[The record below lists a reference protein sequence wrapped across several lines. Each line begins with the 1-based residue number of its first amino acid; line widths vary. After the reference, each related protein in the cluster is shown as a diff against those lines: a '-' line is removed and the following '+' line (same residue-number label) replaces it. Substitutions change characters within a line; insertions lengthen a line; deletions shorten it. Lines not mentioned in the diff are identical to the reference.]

1 MIKILYIF
9 SIVGAIVGIFYG
21 YSLMTIQDMS
31 SADMQSALSM
41 AGFANDDVMLGQIM
55 SLSRMWPWFIVFN
68 IVELAGLIL
77 MMRSNRIGLH
87 LYAAAQ
93 VGLSALMI
101 INFGVSASLVSI
113 IWNVLWVVVYF
124 RFFPAKEEAEM

>member
-31 SADMQSALSM
+31 TADMQSALSM

-68 IVELAGLIL
+68 IVELVGLIL

-87 LYAAAQ
+87 FYAAAQ